1 MSEYRLQDVIRTNR
15 LRESYGE
22 EIVLTEDGKET
33 PSVHRVVMEFD
44 VGGRSYA
51 VLQPEDERSEDAGE
65 YLLFR
70 IKSSGDG
77 EYEIE
82 TIDDDDEWEDVSEL
96 VDEMT
101 ARFSD
106 DT

>member
-1 MSEYRLQDVIRTNR
+1 MSGYRLQDVIRTNR

-22 EIVLTEDGKET
+22 EIALTEDGKDT
-33 PSVHRVVMEFD
+33 AAVYRLVLEFD

-51 VLQPEDERSEDAGE
+51 VLQPGDERSEDAGE

-70 IKSSGDG
+70 INGSGAG
-77 EYEIE
+77 QYEIE
-82 TIDDDDEWEDVSEL
+82 TIDDDEEWEDVSEL

-101 ARFSD
+101 TRFSD